1 MNGRVC
7 LLTFTQLP
15 DLSPVADAS
24 PLAAAVDEL
33 TADSVVFDNHYLQYQ
48 GPSGVVKSLQ
58 LAMARA
64 ANAGGGSTGATSG
77 DGLQTAASVPGTTRS
92 SFGGGCATC
101 FVVPREKGNDSG
113 FDAPSWL
120 NLTKMQAD
128 STDAALANAGEIL
141 SVLQD
146 AGFAWLHVDVAV
158 TEDNHHLLA
167 DAVSVMKTLAAG
179 ADDLIMITSL
189 QGHSPAEELPFES
202 ILWEGCVRTPMWLQ
216 HQTLSHRRIQCCTGS
231 NDIGHTVQDFL
242 SSEAIAT
249 ETTIPTA
256 AGTQSLLKLAK
267 SPGVIPEREILIRT
281 DSVTAIRTTNF
292 LFAKSVS
299 EGVPETAMYAKP
311 EDIWHVSDVSTEY
324 LATAEEFEAKLR
336 ALHAD
341 GGGA

>member
-1 MNGRVC
+1 
-7 LLTFTQLP
+7 
-15 DLSPVADAS
+15 
-24 PLAAAVDEL
+24 
-33 TADSVVFDNHYLQYQ
+33 
-48 GPSGVVKSLQ
+48 
-58 LAMARA
+58 
-64 ANAGGGSTGATSG
+64 
-77 DGLQTAASVPGTTRS
+77 
-92 SFGGGCATC
+92 
-101 FVVPREKGNDSG
+101 
-113 FDAPSWL
+113 
-120 NLTKMQAD
+120 
-128 STDAALANAGEIL
+128 
-141 SVLQD
+141 
-146 AGFAWLHVDVAV
+146 
-158 TEDNHHLLA
+158 
-167 DAVSVMKTLAAG
+167 G

-242 SSEAIAT
+242 SPEAIAT
-249 ETTIPTA
+249 ETTIPTV

-281 DSVTAIRTTNF
+281 GSVTAIRTTNF
-292 LFAKSVS
+292 LFAQSVS

-336 ALHAD
+336 TLDAD